1 MRRTYLS
8 SAAFAVSAL
17 LVFATSLSGRA
28 AADPTNWPQWGQNA
42 QHQGA
47 VSSISQTPLV
57 QLADIPFDPFVL
69 NPDGTAGPELNFF
82 GGELLVHYQAP
93 IINQN
98 DVYMMFETG
107 TYSPTGDVSTRT
119 WHEKRLHWEGDPAQ
133 LVTKWDFAT
142 DWKPESLDL
151 TGWEAVFHGALAG
164 DFFYVPGAGG
174 SIFKLDSGT
183 GAQLARI
190 RPFGAIDPNTFVA
203 GPPTVDD
210 SGNVFYNAIRLNAD
224 LSTANS
230 WLVRVGSDD
239 SSSMVS
245 YSGVL
250 AAVNPPTTCFGA
262 FGTSRLPWPQGT
274 TPTDSTSPADP
285 NARPATSACGIQR
298 VGINIAPAIGTDG
311 SIYSVTRADS
321 NSALRLHGRAE
332 RGSEPEMGYFPEG
345 GPQRR
350 LRRHDSHSD
359 RGQPD
364 PEGPLPAGRDCWR

>member
-8 SAAFAVSAL
+8 SAAFAASAL
-17 LVFATSLSGRA
+17 LVLATSLSGRA
-28 AADPTNWPQWGQNA
+28 AAGPTNWPQWGQNA

-57 QLADIPFDPFVL
+57 QLADMPFDPFVL

-93 IINQN
+93 IIHEN

-107 TYSPTGDVSTRT
+107 TYSTTGDVTTRT

-142 DWKPESLDL
+142 DWKPEPLDL
-151 TGWEAVFHGALAG
+151 TSWEAVFHGALAG

-183 GAQLARI
+183 GAQVARI
-190 RPFGAIDPNTFVA
+190 SPFGAIDPNTFVA

-210 SGNVFYNAIRLNAD
+210 SGNVFYNAIKLNAD
-224 LSTANS
+224 LSTANNS
-230 WLVRVGSDD
+230 WLVRVGSDG

-262 FGTSRLPWPQGT
+262 FGTSLLPWPEGT
-274 TPTDSTSPADP
+274 IPTDPTSPADP

-298 VGINIAPAIGTDG
+298 VGINVAPAIGTDG
-311 SIYSVTRADS
+311 SIYSVTRAD
-321 NSALRLHGRAE
+321 NNGNYGDIHPWHGDRFLLL
-332 RGSEPEMGYFPEG
+332 PVP
-345 GPQRR
+345 RR
-350 LRRHDSHSD
+350 IV
-359 RGQPD
+359 D
-364 PEGPLPAGRDCWR
+364 P